1 MITQP
6 LISSWKESLAIVGH
20 AVCIHPQCR
29 LCFLSLAGKNIL
41 LFVYLQEMSYV
52 PAVQEWLVTTRTAR
66 AGRARQTTSRARTA
80 ARGSSSSARYRRT
93 TRSVTTTCSGTKH
106 YRHVSRVTRHI
117 LLFSNTSTSQSNSQS
132 SVETRSWCSP
142 PPLPVTPD
150 IVPRYFHIS
159 SYSIL
164 YSYLKKYL
172 YFSRCDRLPKIF
184 TV

>member
-106 YRHVSRVTRHI
+106 YRHVSRVT
-117 LLFSNTSTSQSNSQS
+117 FSCSA
-132 SVETRSWCSP
+132 TRARVRATARAVWRP
-142 PPLPVTPD
+142 GPGAAR
-150 IVPRYFHIS
+150 PRY
-159 SYSIL
+159 L
-164 YSYLKKYL
+164 
-172 YFSRCDRLPKIF
+172 SRRTSCPGTFTFRLIAS
-184 TV
+184 